1 MSTRSAALS
10 IPPLDLDVRVRR
22 ARGGSCL
29 TTDCENPSELSV
41 EVSDRRTGKRRRI
54 EACGE
59 CRSTALLQI
68 LEGKEGGNP

>member
-1 MSTRSAALS
+1 MSTRSAALI

-22 ARGGSCL
+22 VRGGACL
-29 TTDCENPSELSV
+29 TTDCENPSALSV
-41 EVSDRRTGKRRRI
+41 EVTDRLTKRRRTI

-68 LEGKEGGNP
+68 LEGGNT

>member
-1 MSTRSAALS
+1 MASRSTALT

-22 ARGGSCL
+22 ARGGVCL

-41 EVSDRRTGKRRRI
+41 EVTDRLTGRRRHI

-68 LEGKEGGNP
+68 LEGGNT

>member
-1 MSTRSAALS
+1 MRTRSAALGV
-10 IPPLDLDVRVRR
+10 PPLDLDVRVRR
-22 ARGGSCL
+22 ASGGACL

-41 EVSDRRTGKRRRI
+41 EVTDRRTRRHRHI

-68 LEGKEGGNP
+68 LEGGSP